1 MKKITLSILLLA
13 FSNFL
18 LIAQNKEVI
27 DKMIEEVNYLASDKL
42 EGRETGTESEKL
54 AARYIRDKFKEY
66 NVLPKG
72 TDGYFQYFE
81 ATIKSQPHSE
91 VVEKKINGINVI
103 GYLDNTQKETVVI
116 GAHYDHLGYGHYGS
130 LHDGDKEIHNGADDN
145 ASGVSVLINL
155 VNELSENKNYNYLF
169 IAFSG
174 EEHGLLGSSYY
185 AKNPTIDLS
194 TVRFMIN
201 FDMVG
206 RLNDENVLALNGVGT
221 SSCWDSLTDK
231 ANRYNF
237 KLKKSD
243 SGVGPSD
250 HTSFYLQNI
259 PVLHLFTGQHEDY
272 HKPTDDVDK
281 INFNGMYLIMSYVS
295 NIIEKSVI
303 IDDFDFK
310 ETVNDTG
317 STPKFKVTLGVMPDY
332 LYDGIG
338 LRIDGVSKN
347 KTADK
352 FGILKG
358 DIVLKL
364 GTIEVTDIFKY
375 MQGLSKF
382 EVGDSTTVRVKRQEE
397 ILDISIIFQ

>member
-1 MKKITLSILLLA
+1 MKKITLVILFFI
-13 FSNFL
+13 FSNFY
-18 LIAQNKEVI
+18 LIAQNTVVI
-27 DKMIEEVNYLASDKL
+27 DKMIEEVTFLASDQL
-42 EGRETGTESEKL
+42 EGRETGTKSEKI
-54 AARYIRDKFKEY
+54 AAKYIEYKFREY
-66 NVLPKG
+66 NLFPKG
-72 TDGYFQYFE
+72 KDGYFQYFE
-81 ATIKSQPHSE
+81 STIKSHPHSNIAD
-91 VVEKKINGINVI
+91 KKISGINVV
-103 GYLDNTQKETVVI
+103 GYLDNSQKETVII
-116 GAHYDHLGYGHYGS
+116 GAHYDHLGYGHSGS

-145 ASGVSVLINL
+145 ASGVSILINL

-221 SSCWDSLTDK
+221 STCWDSLTDK

-272 HKPTDDVDK
+272 HKPSDDVDK
-281 INFNGMYLIMSYVS
+281 INFNGMYFIMSYVRT
-295 NIIEKSVI
+295 IIEKSII
-303 IDDFDFK
+303 IDDFDFQ

-364 GTIEVTDIFKY
+364 GIIEVTDIFKY

-382 EVGDSTTVRVKRQEE
+382 EVGDSTTVRVKREEE